1 MNVETHVTIPVI
13 LVFQGSFCQMNRLE
27 MDGVY
32 SYARLHGW
40 RIQIVEYDTA
50 AVNRFQLGKR
60 ASQPDVAALLKF
72 WRPAGCIVECAG
84 RAPEF
89 TQKEFSGVPTVFLD
103 RHPSTVHKGAICIYS
118 DTESIVQCAARE
130 LLSLGFAH
138 YAYLPWP
145 EETVWSRE
153 RGENFG
159 RLARMNGKTFSSF
172 SPGKSFV
179 NMLAIQQH
187 INTWVQELPR
197 PCGVLAAND
206 AMAERLVAVCAAA
219 GVSIPEQIAVVGV
232 DDEETLC
239 ENAAVTISSVRPD
252 YEKAG
257 FRAAALLDAVIRHPG
272 CIVNSETFGALRVT
286 RRASTRLIRSAD
298 ARVLRAIDVI
308 RRRACDGLTPP
319 EVVAEMGCSRRLADL
334 RFREATGH
342 TILDE
347 IHSIRLQKVKD
358 LLACAYQNTSAIPVR
373 CGYSSLVDLRRV
385 FKRRVGMTMSEWRRL
400 NIA

>member
-1 MNVETHVTIPVI
+1 MRTHATMPVV
-13 LVFQGSFCQMNRLE
+13 LVFQGSFCKMNCME
-27 MDGVY
+27 IDGVY

-50 AVNRFQLGKR
+50 AVNRLQLGKKG
-60 ASQPDVAALLKF
+60 SQPDVAALLKF
-72 WRPAGCIVECAG
+72 WHPAGCIVECAG

-103 RHPSTVHKGAICIYS
+103 RHPSTIHKSAICIYS
-118 DTESIVQCAARE
+118 DAESIARCAAHE

-145 EETVWSRE
+145 EETVWSRD
-153 RGENFG
+153 RGDNFG
-159 RLARMNGKTFSSF
+159 RLVKMNGKTFWSF
-172 SPGKSFV
+172 SPEKSLFD
-179 NMLAIQQH
+179 MLAVQRQIGA
-187 INTWVQELPR
+187 WVRELPR
-197 PCGVLAAND
+197 PCGVFAAND
-206 AMAERLVAVCAAA
+206 AMAERLVAVCSAA
-219 GVSIPEQIAVVGV
+219 GLSIPEQIAVVGV
-232 DDEETLC
+232 DDEEQLC

-257 FRAAALLDAVIRHPG
+257 FRAAALLDTFIRNPD
-272 CIVNSETFGALRVT
+272 CILNSETFGALHVT
-286 RRASTRLIRSAD
+286 RRASTRLIRAAD
-298 ARVLRAIDVI
+298 VRVLKALDVI
-308 RRRACDGLTPP
+308 RRRACEGLTPP

-347 IHSIRLQKVKD
+347 IHSIRLQKVKE
-358 LLACAYQNTSAIPVR
+358 LLACAYQDTGAIPDR

-385 FKRRVGMTMSEWRRL
+385 FKQRVGMTMREWRRTML
-400 NIA
+400 A